1 MLKAKVQDPHGVV
14 SFWEEGNCWLIKTK
28 PHIALRFKRVF
39 PKINPGEQG
48 ILRLADTPENCRDL
62 EWFLERYP
70 HDCPYATMLRNRAK
84 LHREAEAVITQLMKA
99 PPPNGRVKEFKMAKP
114 PRDYQVQ
121 LADLLKATGG
131 ILCADDAG
139 LGKSISAITS
149 FVDPRL
155 QPALIVCLAHLPQ
168 QWRDFVREF
177 APHLRIHI
185 LSKGVPYNF
194 KDKWGDLPDV
204 IISSYHKIR
213 DWAETLAAIV
223 KSVTFDECAELRH
236 EGTQKYNA
244 ARVLCDATPYR
255 LGLSA
260 TPIYNYGIE
269 MFNVMRCLKP
279 DALGS
284 RDEFVTEWCAGD
296 KIRDPR
302 AFGEYLRSSGLM
314 VRRTRADVK
323 RELPKCQTIVHTIEC
338 DEQALE
344 AGIAGCDDL
353 ANIIVSRS
361 EVYRGQKMQA
371 AAEFDMRMRQA
382 TGIAKAGYVA
392 EFVRMLVEGGQ
403 KVLLYGWHRA
413 VYAIWLKRLEDLGP
427 VMYTGSESPAQKNFS
442 KERFINGD
450 SQVMLMSLRAGAGTD
465 GIQKACCT
473 VVKGELDWSP
483 GIHLQCI
490 WRVDRDGQENPV
502 FAYYLVCDYGSDPIV
517 SDTLGLKRQQSEGI
531 LNPAA
536 NIIEG
541 LQIDPEHVKRL
552 AEAYLRRKHA

>member
-84 LHREAEAVITQLMKA
+84 LHREAEAVITQLMKT
-99 PPPNGRVKEFKMAKP
+99 PPPNGRVKEFKMAEP

-121 LADLLKATGG
+121 LADLLKASGG
-131 ILCADDAG
+131 LLCADDVG
-139 LGKSISAITS
+139 TGKTVSAITA
-149 FVDPRL
+149 FVDPAL
-155 QPALIVCLAHLPQ
+155 QPALIVCQPHLAL
-168 QWRDFVREF
+168 QWRSFIKRF
-177 APHLRIHI
+177 APHLRTHI
-185 LSKGVPYNF
+185 LSKGTPYNF

-204 IISSYHKIR
+204 IISSYGKIR

-223 KSVTFDECAELRH
+223 KSVVWDEAQELRH
-236 EGTQKYNA
+236 EDTQRYAA
-244 ARVLCDATPYR
+244 ARVIADATPYR
-255 LGLSA
+255 LGLTA
-260 TPIYNYGIE
+260 TPIYNFGIE
-269 MFNVMRCLKP
+269 MYNVMRCIKP
-279 DALGS
+279 EALGS
-284 RDEFVTEWCAGD
+284 RDEFVTEWCAGEA
-296 KIRDPR
+296 IRNPR
-302 AFGEYLRSSGLM
+302 AFGEYMRASGLM
-314 VRRTRADVK
+314 LRRTRADIK
-323 RELPKCQTIVHTIEC
+323 RELPKCSSIVHPIEC
-338 DEQALE
+338 DEKALE
-344 AGIAGCDDL
+344 AGLSGCDDL

-361 EVYRGQKMQA
+361 ESYRGQKMQA

-392 EFVRMLVEGGQ
+392 EFVRMLVDGGQ
-403 KVLLYGWHRA
+403 KVALFGWHRA
-413 VYAIWLKRLEDLGP
+413 VYAIWMKRLEDLGAT
-427 VMYTGSESPAQKNFS
+427 MYTGSESPTQKNFA
-442 KERFINGD
+442 KERFVDGD
-450 SQVMLMSLRAGAGTD
+450 SKVIMISLRSGSGLD
-465 GIQKACCT
+465 GLQKVCST
-473 VVKGELDWSP
+473 VVFGELDWSP
-483 GIHLQCI
+483 GVHVQGTG
-490 WRVDRDGQENPV
+490 RVDRDGQENPV
-502 FAYYLVCDYGSDPIV
+502 FAYYLICEFGSDPII
-517 SDTLGLKRQQSEGI
+517 SDTLGIKRQQSEGI